1 MPKDRGTRRDHLRLS
16 TKHIRGITGCS
27 QWAKTVYIRDQLL
40 LIGLVLRLASIQ
52 EPWEATQESSL
63 SVLRVSKEK
72 LAQRAQYRETEAVWA
87 AGKLVLGSVNQM

>member
-1 MPKDRGTRRDHLRLS
+1 M
-16 TKHIRGITGCS
+16 
-27 QWAKTVYIRDQLL
+27 VYIRDQLL